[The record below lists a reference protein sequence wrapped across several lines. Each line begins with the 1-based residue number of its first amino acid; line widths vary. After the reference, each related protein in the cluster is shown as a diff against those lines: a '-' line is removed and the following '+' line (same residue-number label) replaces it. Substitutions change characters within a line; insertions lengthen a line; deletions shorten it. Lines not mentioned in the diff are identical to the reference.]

1 MGPEEFRKLA
11 RRLRGA
17 EEREHMDHPDFR
29 LGGKIFATLGYPNE
43 SFAMV
48 RLTPELQ
55 AQFVKE
61 DPDIFAPV
69 KGAWGKQ
76 GATHV
81 RLKAVKKAAR
91 EKVVQALAAAWELR
105 TKAPNGAKTRA
116 DSPKK
121 RSV

>member
-11 RRLRGA
+11 LSLPGA

-29 LGGKIFATLGYPNE
+29 VGGKIFATLGYPNE

-48 RLTPELQ
+48 RLSPKLQ

-61 DPDIFAPV
+61 EPDIFTSV
-69 KGAWGKQ
+69 GGAWGRQ

-81 RLKAVKKAAR
+81 RLKAVKKAKR
-91 EKVVQALAAAWELR
+91 EKVREALAAAWEVR
-105 TKAPNGAKTRA
+105 AKDPKARVDTKKNEG
-116 DSPKK
+116 
-121 RSV
+121 V

>member
-11 RRLRGA
+11 RSLPGA

-29 LGGKIFATLGYPNE
+29 VGGKIFATLGYPDE

-48 RLTPELQ
+48 RLPLELQ
-55 AQFVKE
+55 AQLVKE
-61 DPDIFAPV
+61 APDIFVPV

-81 RLKAVKKAAR
+81 RLKAVKKRKR
-91 EKVVQALAAAWELR
+91 EKVREALTMAWEAR
-105 TKAPNGAKTRA
+105 AKESRA
-116 DSPKK
+116 RVDTQKK

>member
-11 RRLRGA
+11 LSLPGA

-29 LGGKIFATLGYPNE
+29 VGGKIFATLGYPDE

-48 RLTPELQ
+48 RLAPELQ

-61 DPDIFAPV
+61 DPDIFTPV

-81 RLKAVKKAAR
+81 RLKAVKKPKR
-91 EKVVQALAAAWELR
+91 VKVHEALTAAWEVR
-105 TKAPNGAKTRA
+105 AKVSKTRV
-116 DSPKK
+116 DTKK
-121 RSV
+121 MRGV

>member
-11 RRLRGA
+11 LSFPGA

-29 LGGKIFATLGYPNE
+29 VGGKIFATLGYPNE

-48 RLTPELQ
+48 RLSPKLQ

-61 DPDIFAPV
+61 DPDIFASV
-69 KGAWGKQ
+69 GGTWGKR
-76 GATHV
+76 GATHIL
-81 RLKAVKKAAR
+81 LKAVSKPHK
-91 EKVVQALAAAWELR
+91 EKVRLALEAAWQNR
-105 TKAPNGAKTRA
+105 VDPKARVDTK
-116 DSPKK
+116 KK